1 MSVNLEKIDNIA
13 NILKNFSNTNK
24 LKILCYIG
32 KEEKNVSDI
41 IKNVWCS
48 QSQVSQILNKMKL
61 ENILESKREWKEI
74 FYKISDQ
81 NIIKLI
87 LNLKNIFN

>member
-74 FYKISDQ
+74 FYKISNP